1 MKLYAGID
9 LHSNNSVVSVIDE
22 QDRVVA
28 EKRLPNEI
36 EGIVV
41 LLAAFKRALVGVV
54 VESTFNWYW
63 LVDGL
68 MAAGFRVH
76 LAHPAAIVQYEG
88 LKRTGDA
95 HDARWLAHL
104 LRLKILREGYIYPRQ
119 ARGVRDLMRRRMQL
133 VQSRSTQ
140 LLAMQTQLM
149 RSTGRSLSSAQL
161 KGRQA
166 AAQLQGLV
174 DDANVASALRANLAV
189 AQALSGEIE
198 RLEREILAQ
207 VRLAA
212 QFEPLLSV
220 PGIGKILGLCIML
233 ETGEIERF
241 AKVGNFAS
249 YARCVDSERVSNGKK
264 KGEGNAKC
272 GNRYLAWAFVE
283 AAHFAVRYNARI
295 KRFYERKAAKTNPMV
310 AIKAVA
316 HKLARA
322 AYHVMRTHERF
333 EEARAFA

>member
-133 VQSRSTQ
+133 VQSRSRQ

-161 KGRQA
+161 KGTQA